1 MVKKMNILFLL
12 DNPFTNDRR
21 VHREAKSLVAAG
33 YHIDLI
39 AVKTLQTALFEEIDG
54 IKVHRLL
61 YQDIYD
67 IKKSSCF
74 KKYAKEIIKKFHF
87 DIIHSNDQAM
97 LNLGV
102 EIKKQKKG
110 IKLIYDSHELF
121 RAWPLNTSGNIFI
134 LLKSIIVRKLLQN
147 REAKNIKKTDGLI
160 TVNESI
166 RNDLISHFKLNLNSV
181 SIRNIPELTYDVQER
196 NILRKKF
203 NLNADDKILVYIGA
217 NIYPK
222 TINIEQVINEFAN
235 IPNTFMIFICAFN
248 WGKKAVEDYASKLGV
263 KNLFFHDYI
272 PQHLIRTYLN
282 DADVGIVSSWN
293 KEDLSY
299 WYGLDNKLFEYMM
312 AEIPILATKQPE
324 YVEIVEKNNI
334 GICINPE
341 IENFYDAFKKIIAN
355 RDYYVGNIKKVKL
368 FLNWEKESNKLIEFY
383 KEF

>member
-1 MVKKMNILFLL
+1 MNKILFLL

-39 AVKTLQTALFEEIDG
+39 AVKTQQTAVYEEIDG

-61 YQDIYD
+61 SQDIYD

-74 KKYAKEIIKKFHF
+74 KKYTKEIIEKFDF
-87 DIIHSNDQAM
+87 DIIHANDQAM

-102 EIKKQKKG
+102 KIKKQKRN

-147 REAKNIKKTDGLI
+147 REARNIKKIDGLI

-166 RNDLISHFKLNLNSV
+166 RNDLILHFKLKINSV
-181 SIRNIPELTYDVQER
+181 SIRNIPELTYDVQGK
-196 NILRKKF
+196 NILRKEF
-203 NLNADDKILVYIGA
+203 NLKADDKILVYIGA

-248 WGKKAVEDYASKLGV
+248 WGKKAVEDHASKLGV
-263 KNLFFHDYI
+263 ENLLFHDLVPPY
-272 PQHLIRTYLN
+272 LINTYLSN
-282 DADVGIVSSWN
+282 ADVGIISSWN
-293 KEDLSY
+293 KQDLSY

-355 RDYYVGNIKKVKL
+355 RDYYVENINKVKL